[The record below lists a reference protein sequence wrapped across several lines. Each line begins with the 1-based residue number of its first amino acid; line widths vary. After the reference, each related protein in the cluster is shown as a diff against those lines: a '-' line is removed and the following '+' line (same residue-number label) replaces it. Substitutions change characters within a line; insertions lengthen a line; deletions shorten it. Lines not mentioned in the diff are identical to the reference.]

1 MGRLHDRGFHSPVNS
16 CPGENMLYSESSD
29 IGFAHYPKTAG
40 HSLAQW
46 FREVFPD
53 ARLVET
59 QPRHSVSHLAV
70 SDSLERLGL
79 VKGRIAQPWKNRRG
93 LARVYAKISY
103 RFSAA
108 RTPCATRIIGVV
120 REPFEMLVSLYEYW
134 RNYAFEAEP
143 TQPLIQSARRGTF
156 REFLVLAVV
165 ERGLPNYHDF
175 YDMSGPAAATTR
187 LLDFRSLEPA
197 LRQVCQEFQIDAPP
211 TRLGILNAG
220 ARAKRRLEPYLTA
233 GGSLVADVRS
243 HFAWYYTAGIEQL
256 VTGAQAGSSG
266 VEPG

>member
-1 MGRLHDRGFHSPVNS
+1 
-16 CPGENMLYSESSD
+16 MLYSESSD
-29 IGFAHYPKTAG
+29 IGFA
-40 HSLAQW
+40 QW
-46 FREVFPD
+46 VREVFPD

-175 YDMSGPAAATTR
+175 YDMSG
-187 LLDFRSLEPA
+187 
-197 LRQVCQEFQIDAPP
+197 RQPP
-211 TRLGILNAG
+211 Q
-220 ARAKRRLEPYLTA
+220 P
-233 GGSLVADVRS
+233 
-243 HFAWYYTAGIEQL
+243 
-256 VTGAQAGSSG
+256 GSSTFVLLSPRSAKSARSFRLMLRRRG
-266 VEPG
+266 LGS